1 MLSSLQQIYI
11 QKNRRS
17 LIVNITIDIY
27 PIELVFSAID
37 SQEVEEIFSG
47 IKSILSFF
55 IFLAL
60 EDVIQKI

>member
-1 MLSSLQQIYI
+1 MYI

-17 LIVNITIDIY
+17 LTVNITINIY

-37 SQEVEEIFSG
+37 SQEVEDVFSG
-47 IKSILSFF
+47 KKWILTFF